1 MNVSAIL
8 LAAGE
13 STRMSQNK
21 TLLPWKGKT
30 LLEYQLEQLGQ
41 TTVEKTIVVLGFE
54 ADKLLPLIEKT
65 AKVSV
70 TINPHYLSGRCSSI
84 KAGMRM
90 LPARSESVII
100 LAIDQPRPYH
110 LLEEMIEW
118 HQSRGNLITVPV
130 YEGRRGHPPI
140 FSRPLFPELLEISE
154 EKMGLR
160 HIMCCH
166 QAQVAELPTSSPIA
180 LVDLN
185 NPGDYERALDL

>member
-1 MNVSAIL
+1 MSISVIL

-21 TLLPWKGKT
+21 ILLPWKGKT

-41 TTVEKTIVVLGFE
+41 TTVEKTIVVLGSE

-65 AKVSV
+65 ARVSV

-84 KAGMRM
+84 KAGVMM
-90 LPARSESVII
+90 LPAQSEAVII
-100 LAIDQPRPYH
+100 LAIDQPRPHH

-118 HQSRGNLITVPV
+118 HQSCGNLITVPI
-130 YEGRRGHPPI
+130 YGGRRGHPPI
-140 FSRPLFPELLEISE
+140 FSCSLFPELLQISE

-160 HIMCCH
+160 HIMRCH
-166 QAQVAELPTSSPIA
+166 HAQVAELLTSSPIA

-185 NPGDYERALDL
+185 NPCDYERALGL